1 MYTFYADD
9 SYLKWNQTNTI
20 EDTLIFGGILISSEE
35 ETKII
40 RNINRIKG
48 LYNTEGLPLKWNIK
62 DWEKEYKEAGE
73 SETFEWLKKE
83 SCDWRKQII
92 QQSLSTQ
99 YTIIICGGINHSNDK
114 KRIVDFRPKITR
126 YVFANLL
133 QRLGIEVK
141 QNKCDY
147 VNVNLDWPTGNQH
160 HPFTEEYRHAF
171 NLGFSKDNQ
180 KYYCGRLSSLNFKDT
195 VNFSLCKESAM
206 LQFTDL
212 IVGATKD
219 YIDTVIKGREYSF
232 GYECANLF
240 LHKFRGYPNNIL
252 SYGLH
257 LTHCGQVNSKKLF
270 DAITATSL
278 RNAA

>member
-9 SYLKWNQTNTI
+9 SYLKWKQSNII

-35 ETKII
+35 EKKII
-40 RNINRIKG
+40 KNIAGIKSR
-48 LYNTEGLPLKWNIK
+48 YKIQGLPLKWNIK
-62 DWEKEYKEAGE
+62 DCEKEYKDAGQYE
-73 SETFEWLKKE
+73 SFEWLRKE
-83 SCDWRKQII
+83 SCYWRKEII
-92 QQSLSTQ
+92 QLSLSVK

-114 KRIVDFRPKITR
+114 KRIVDFRSTITR

-133 QRLGIEVK
+133 QRLGMQVK
-141 QNKCDY
+141 QSNYDY

-160 HPFTEEYRHAF
+160 HPFTEEYKYAF
-171 NLGFSKDNQ
+171 NSGFSKDNQ
-180 KYYCGRLSSLNFKDT
+180 KYYCGSLLNLNFKDT
-195 VNFSLCKESAM
+195 VTFSLCKESAM

-219 YIDTVIKGREYSF
+219 YLDTVIKGREYSF

-240 LHKFRGYPNNIL
+240 LHRFRGYPNNIL

-257 LTHCGQVNSKKLF
+257 LTHCGQLNSKKLF
-270 DAITATSL
+270 DAINATAI